1 MCHKGKPTLLILNM
15 ATKCYQFH
23 IQRSMA
29 IFQGGKEE
37 FGVFFFFLVNTP
49 GGISGESKSPRS
61 PGGAGANGGD
71 RGKVTTLRRTRV
83 GLELSSEQPDRQ
95 RWGLRI
101 Q

>member
-1 MCHKGKPTLLILNM
+1 MLSVS
-15 ATKCYQFH
+15 Y
-23 IQRSMA
+23 S
-29 IFQGGKEE
+29 EE
-37 FGVFFFFLVNTP
+37 HGDIPGREGRVWGFFFFLVNTP

-83 GLELSSEQPDRQ
+83 GLEFSSEQPDRQ